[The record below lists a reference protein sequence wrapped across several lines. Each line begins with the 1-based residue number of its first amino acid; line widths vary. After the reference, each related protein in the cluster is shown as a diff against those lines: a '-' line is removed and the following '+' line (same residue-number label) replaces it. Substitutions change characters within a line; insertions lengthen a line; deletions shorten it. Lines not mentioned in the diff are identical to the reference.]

1 MRLPSGSRSTHVGH
15 GSGTNDSM
23 RSAPSGWITS
33 GAYCCEVSATVPS
46 RLSSQ
51 ASNPFTSTTRPAGG
65 AVAVRRSAWYR
76 RVRIPLTVPEAKP
89 PRPSA
94 SSHSA
99 RLCEAE
105 DVLDPL
111 RRPDQE
117 VAIRLDGV
125 ATGDERVHRRRPP
138 LLEDR
143 EVADGGLEGL
153 LARVH
158 RAEHDL
164 VPEDEV
170 PHDDVGV
177 DLDRRLAPRHAGEHE
192 DAVGADRFHHPERDR
207 GRAGGLVDEVDVAD
221 LRREALDRRLL

>member
-1 MRLPSGSRSTHVGH
+1 MTAARPGSTSTPCSMRLPSGSRSTHVGH

-33 GAYCCEVSATVPS
+33 DAYCCEVSATVPS

-76 RVRIPLTVPEAKP
+76 RVRMPLTVPEAKP
-89 PRPSA
+89 PRPSG
-94 SSHSA
+94 SSPSA
-99 RLCEAE
+99 RLCEGD

-111 RRPDQE
+111 RRPEQE

-125 ATGDERVHRRRPP
+125 ATGDERLHRRGPP

-143 EVADGGLEGL
+143 QVADGGLERL
-153 LARVH
+153 LPRVH
-158 RAEHDL
+158 RAEHAL
-164 VPEDEV
+164 VLQDEG
-170 PHDDVGV
+170 PHEDVGV
-177 DLDRRLAPRHAGEHE
+177 
-192 DAVGADRFHHPERDR
+192 
-207 GRAGGLVDEVDVAD
+207 
-221 LRREALDRRLL
+221 ALDRRLPPPPPR

>member
-76 RVRIPLTVPEAKP
+76 RVRMPLTVPEAKP
-89 PRPSA
+89 PRPSG

-99 RLCEAE
+99 RLCEGD
-105 DVLDPL
+105 DVLDAL
-111 RRPDQE
+111 RRPDQQ
-117 VAIRLDGV
+117 VAGRLRAV
-125 ATGDERVHRRRPP
+125 ARRVRRTN
-138 LLEDR
+138 
-143 EVADGGLEGL
+143 
-153 LARVH
+153 
-158 RAEHDL
+158 
-164 VPEDEV
+164 
-170 PHDDVGV
+170 
-177 DLDRRLAPRHAGEHE
+177 RRGEHLLCHGDVE
-192 DAVGADRFHHPERDR
+192 AV
-207 GRAGGLVDEVDVAD
+207 
-221 LRREALDRRLL
+221 